1 MYHLSGVD
9 RGEATVLLYENRASK
24 IYAAIVDICAR
35 MTNTCGTRFC
45 AIKSNIYHSL
55 DHSRQILLTGKTLAR
70 EDKTNSFV

>member
-35 MTNTCGTRFC
+35 MTNTCETKYGVR
-45 AIKSNIYHSL
+45 AKSVS
-55 DHSRQILLTGKTLAR
+55 STTSPVKLLTGKTLAG
-70 EDKTNSFV
+70 EDKTN

>member
-35 MTNTCGTRFC
+35 MTNT
-45 AIKSNIYHSL
+45 
-55 DHSRQILLTGKTLAR
+55 GKTLAR